1 MSALD
6 LNDVR
11 TFAVAAQADTLSA
24 AARELN
30 VPAST
35 VSRSLN
41 RLEKHLGVSLVRRS
55 SRGIS
60 LTDSGREYLQTC
72 RRVLRLLR
80 EGDELVEN
88 QRSHPT
94 GLLKI
99 ACPITMARDVLA
111 PLMKEFLRR
120 YPDLRVEIEPYASGW
135 DQEPRE
141 DVDVF
146 FKLRAPKDSL
156 RRVRPFP
163 GTARGIFASRKYVE
177 AHGAPATPEE
187 LTAHRCIGSGIWKL
201 SRGHSV
207 ATPNI
212 AFCVVTSDPH
222 FHLTLTLQ
230 ELGISILPLWMA
242 EWPEVHPQLVRILPR
257 WRPEPITVCA
267 LFSGQ
272 ARLTP
277 KVRVLLEYLE
287 EYFGT
292 DKDPRLRQKWTKEYF
307 TPLSIPHTPRS

>member
-1 MSALD
+1 MGVPD
-6 LNDVR
+6 LNNVR
-11 TFAVAAQADTLSA
+11 TFAAMADAGTLSA
-24 AARELN
+24 AAKELG

-35 VSRSLN
+35 VSRSLS

-55 SRGIS
+55 SRGVA

-72 RRVLRLLR
+72 RRALRVLKDGAELL
-80 EGDELVEN
+80 ES
-88 QRSHPT
+88 QRTHPR

-135 DQEPRE
+135 DQEPRD

-146 FKLRAPKDSL
+146 FKLRAPRDSL
-156 RRVRPFP
+156 RRVRPYP
-163 GTARGIFASRKYVE
+163 GTARGLFASGEYV
-177 AHGAPATPEE
+177 AAYGSPASPEE
-187 LTAHRCIGSGIWKL
+187 LTAHRCIGHGTWKL
-201 SRGHSV
+201 NRGRSV
-207 ATPNI
+207 ISLNP

-222 FHLTLTLQ
+222 VHLTLTLQ
-230 ELGISILPLWMA
+230 GLGISVLPLWMA
-242 EWPEVHPQLVRILPR
+242 EWPEVRKRLVPILPR
-257 WRPEPITVCA
+257 WKPDPISVCA

-272 ARLTP
+272 SRLTP
-277 KVRVLLEYLE
+277 KVQVLLDFLE

-292 DKDPRLRQKWTKEYF
+292 EKDPRLRQKWKKEYF
-307 TPLSIPHTPRS
+307 TSLSIPPTRGA